1 MDTIHQP
8 VTFEEARKAAENAA
22 RSHVSNFR
30 KDESIPFLAERHLE
44 AEHCWMFFR
53 NEAIVVPPGRLL
65 DWAYCVSKRGSLR
78 SIADFSDDPVRLQEY
93 LLTMS
98 NYFRD
103 RGE

>member
-1 MDTIHQP
+1 MLAGK
-8 VTFEEARKAAENAA
+8 EAH
-22 RSHVSNFR
+22 SDVSIFR
-30 KDESIPFLAERHLE
+30 KDESTPLLSERYLE
-44 AEHCWMFFR
+44 ADHCWMFFR
-53 NEAIVVPPGRLL
+53 NEAIVVPPERPLR
-65 DWAYCVSKRGSLR
+65 DAVYCVSKRGSLR